1 MFKSNSEF
9 SAQSG
14 NILVYVVVILAV
26 ITGIFIW
33 NQQRFTNVA
42 KSINKT
48 INSYTVDAKLL
59 EVRSFL
65 TNVDICESSL
75 KGQSVDQPAMF
86 SLRSS
91 TGNISLNFPDDDL
104 KVTKYQF
111 VPVAGSSGEI
121 VSAQI
126 DVTIES
132 VVNAKKVEN
141 VYPIFY
147 NFIIN
152 SSNRTIAQCLGEKT
166 EESDELFKT
175 TLAQKRADICT
186 DALKG
191 TIQNG
196 KCVWPW

>member
-1 MFKSNSEF
+1 MFKNNSEF

-26 ITGIFIW
+26 ITGAFIW
-33 NQQRFTNVA
+33 NQNRFTNVA

-75 KGQSVDQPAMF
+75 KGQSVDQPALF

-91 TGNISLNFPDDDL
+91 TGNINLNFPDDDL

-111 VPVAGSSGEI
+111 IPVAGSTGEI

-132 VVNAKKVEN
+132 VVNTKKVEN

-175 TLAQKRADICT
+175 TLAQKRADICR

>member
-1 MFKSNSEF
+1 MHKIFFGSRS
-9 SAQSG
+9 QSG
-14 NILVYVVVILAV
+14 NMLVYMVVILAI
-26 ITGIFIW
+26 ITGLFVW
-33 NQQRFTNVA
+33 NQQRSTNVM

-65 TNVDICESSL
+65 TNVAICESSL
-75 KGQSVDQPAMF
+75 KGQAIDQPGVF
-86 SLRSS
+86 TLRSAS
-91 TGNISLNFPDDDL
+91 GIIDINFPDDDL

-111 VPVAGSSGEI
+111 VPVAGGLSE
-121 VSAQI
+121 VMSAQI
-126 DVTIES
+126 NVTIQS
-132 VVNAKKVEN
+132 IVNTKKVEN
-141 VYPIFY
+141 VYSVNY
-147 NFIIN
+147 NFIVDTSTRAIKE
-152 SSNRTIAQCLGEKT
+152 CLGEKT

-175 TLAQKRADICT
+175 TVAQKREDICK

>member
-152 SSNRTIAQCLGEKT
+152 S
-166 EESDELFKT
+166 
-175 TLAQKRADICT
+175 
-186 DALKG
+186 
-191 TIQNG
+191 
-196 KCVWPW
+196 